1 MSHWGPELIELEF
14 QAKQNAAILF
24 FVIDNQTRSVASM
37 IEAAY
42 LSARRQK
49 LILVIHAYQ
58 GPGQKI
64 WGEDIT
70 EEYVAWCGSCFTQ
83 WPLKSS

>member
-1 MSHWGPELIELEF
+1 LIELEF

-37 IEAAY
+37 IEAAH
-42 LSARRQK
+42 LSARRRK
-49 LILVIHAYQ
+49 LILVVHAYQ

-64 WGEDIT
+64 WGEPIT
-70 EEYVAWCGSCFTQ
+70 EEYVTW
-83 WPLKSS
+83 LL